1 MSERSERLVIDKER
15 HMKRKTIKMPPR
27 DYQPSKAEL
36 EEEFDMPKAKIKDVR
51 KAFFNSVKIES
62 DK

>member
-1 MSERSERLVIDKER
+1 
-15 HMKRKTIKMPPR
+15 MKQKKVRTIKMPAR

-51 KAFFNSVKIES
+51 KAFFNPVKIES
-62 DK
+62 EK